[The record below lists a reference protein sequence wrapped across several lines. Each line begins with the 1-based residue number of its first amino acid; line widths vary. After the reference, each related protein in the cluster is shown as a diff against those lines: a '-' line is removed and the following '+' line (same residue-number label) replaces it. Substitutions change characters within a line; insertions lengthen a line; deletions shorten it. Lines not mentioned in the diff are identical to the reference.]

1 MKITFNGHSQ
11 TEREVELS
19 QQELSQLFEIMRNE
33 FKEHITY
40 SRFRNC
46 YSPSQTEKSII
57 DFCNSHSVDVEYDK
71 DRIAFFNAIL
81 SELRNPYQ

>member
-1 MKITFNGHSQ
+1 MKITFNGHQQ
-11 TEREVELS
+11 TQREAELS
-19 QQELSQLFEIMRNE
+19 QQQLFQLFEMMRQE

-46 YSPSQTEKSII
+46 YSPTQTEKSII
-57 DFCNSHSVDVEYDK
+57 DFCSSHSIDVEYDK